1 MKPET
6 ECPVMSK
13 QTNKGGRPRLTTG
26 LMRSVQVTLDDETIR
41 KGRELGAGN
50 LSVGIRKAL
59 NLRQVPALVSPAS
72 PGALPDGNE

>member
-1 MKPET
+1 MKPEST
-6 ECPVMSK
+6 VMS
-13 QTNKGGRPRLTTG
+13 TERNKGGRPRLTTG

-59 NLRQVPALVSPAS
+59 NLRQVPALVSPTS
-72 PGALPDGNE
+72 PDALPAGSE